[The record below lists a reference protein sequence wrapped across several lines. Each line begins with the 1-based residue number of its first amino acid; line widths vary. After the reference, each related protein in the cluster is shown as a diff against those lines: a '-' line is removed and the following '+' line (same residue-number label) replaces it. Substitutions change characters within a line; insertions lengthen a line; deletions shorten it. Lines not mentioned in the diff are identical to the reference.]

1 PPPPPAV
8 LHPLSLHDALPIS
21 RLAATAANL
30 AGPIL
35 IKVFI
40 DNHLIPR
47 NLDRSVIAGLAGA
60 YLLLHLASVGINY
73 FQLLTFHKIAQRVIR
88 QLRIDVFTKVQHL
101 GLAFFDKTPGGS
113 LVSRITNDTESI
125 KELFISV
132 LSTFVQN
139 FVMIL
144 GIFVAMFIL
153 DVRLALFCLVLMP
166 VILLIM

>member
-1 PPPPPAV
+1 MVMRRLLGYLKP
-8 LHPLSLHDALPIS
+8 HRKPLILAFVAL
-21 RLAATAANL
+21 LAATAADL

-47 NLDRSVIAGLAGA
+47 KTFDRSVIAGLAGA

-113 LVSRITNDTESI
+113 LVSGSPTTRNRSRNCSSACCPPLCRTS
-125 KELFISV
+125 S
-132 LSTFVQN
+132 
-139 FVMIL
+139 
-144 GIFVAMFIL
+144 
-153 DVRLALFCLVLMP
+153 
-166 VILLIM
+166 

>member
-1 PPPPPAV
+1 MRRLLGYLKP
-8 LHPLSLHDALPIS
+8 HRKPLILAFVAL
-21 RLAATAANL
+21 LAATAANL

-101 GLAFFDKTPGGS
+101 GLAFFD
-113 LVSRITNDTESI
+113 
-125 KELFISV
+125 
-132 LSTFVQN
+132 
-139 FVMIL
+139 
-144 GIFVAMFIL
+144 
-153 DVRLALFCLVLMP
+153 
-166 VILLIM
+166 